1 MSVTW
6 HQQVKD
12 SNRETLINKGRE
24 LFIKKKFNNVSLKEI
39 CEAASLSKVTFY
51 KSFTSID
58 ELVFAIQ
65 EGIFRDFDEFLKE
78 NISREGRGI
87 DDLKSY
93 LMALM
98 LFSVKMPGSI
108 QFIGYFDYI
117 YRDDISDVSLRINYK
132 KLLKQSF
139 FVSFL
144 HECIDKGIADGSIV
158 IKQSISAT
166 VAFIIEIFMSM
177 IQRATI
183 KGHYLMQEHG
193 VSLEDIREMTIN
205 SVLLYLS

>member
-1 MSVTW
+1 MSVSW

-12 SNRETLINKGRE
+12 GNRETLINKGRE

-39 CEAASLSKVTFY
+39 CAAAGLSKVTFY

-65 EGIFRDFDEFLKE
+65 EGIFRDFDDYLRK
-78 NISREGRGI
+78 NVSREGRGI

-98 LFSVKMPGSI
+98 KFSVEMPGSI

-117 YRDDISDVSLRINYK
+117 YRDDISDVSLRVNYK

-139 FVSFL
+139 FVNFL
-144 HECIDKGIADGSIV
+144 HECIDKGLSDGSI
-158 IKQSISAT
+158 ILKHSISAS

-177 IQRATI
+177 IQRVTI
-183 KGHYLMQEHG
+183 KGHYLVQE
-193 VSLEDIREMTIN
+193 
-205 SVLLYLS
+205 